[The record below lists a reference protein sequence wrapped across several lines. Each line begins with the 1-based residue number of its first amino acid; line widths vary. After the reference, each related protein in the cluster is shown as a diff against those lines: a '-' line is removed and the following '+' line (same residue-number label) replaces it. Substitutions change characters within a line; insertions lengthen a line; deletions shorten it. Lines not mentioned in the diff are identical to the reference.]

1 MNATEGAAAWRD
13 GDDWSPNPDAHTLSL
28 PEQIAKRIGSAII
41 AGEIEAGARLHEVE
55 LAARF
60 EVSRAPVREALRI
73 LERDGLVDLLA
84 RRGASVTQLTA
95 SELDHIFDPRIVLN
109 GLLARRVAERA
120 DADFAL
126 RFTEEVK
133 DLARLANAGDTNGY
147 VAGVY
152 RVHRLLGTGCD
163 NPFLK
168 RLVFVLTHQTARY
181 TRLGL
186 STPER
191 QKQSVRNWKR
201 VARAVAAHDGA
212 AAAAAAEQLARDSR
226 DMAMRLL
233 IEAPA
238 PNARA
243 QARKVASAH

>member
-1 MNATEGAAAWRD
+1 VPSWRD
-13 GDDWSPNPDAHTLSL
+13 PDDWSPNPDAHTLSL

-41 AGEIEAGARLHEVE
+41 SGAIEAGSRLHEVE
-55 LAARF
+55 IATRF

-73 LERDGLVDLLA
+73 LERDGLIDLHA
-84 RRGASVTQLTA
+84 RRGARVTQLTA

-120 DADFAL
+120 DAAFAA
-126 RFTEEVK
+126 RFTEGVRMLEQ
-133 DLARLANAGDTNGY
+133 LAQEGDTTGY

-152 RVHRLLGTGCD
+152 RVHQLLGAGCD
-163 NPFLK
+163 NPFLN

-201 VARAVAAHDGA
+201 VAKAVAAHDGMA
-212 AAAAAAEQLARDSR
+212 AQAAAEQLARDSR
-226 DMAMRLL
+226 DTAMTFLL
-233 IEAPA
+233 GAPA
-238 PNARA
+238 PKTHPKK
-243 QARKVASAH
+243 RKQGTK